1 MRWSRDGAA
10 GKNRTFDLALHTNHR
25 FRGPAGNRFCGR
37 PRVRGLDHPLTVSR
51 LRDLGPARLA
61 STPSLSGLARDR
73 LGLAALGFPDFERF
87 APARFRAGRQ
97 SFTKGA
103 LYP

>member
-1 MRWSRDGAA
+1 MPPERIELSTSPFIPTTTFAVPSAAFAAMRV
-10 GKNRTFDLALHTNHR
+10 
-25 FRGPAGNRFCGR
+25 C
-37 PRVRGLDHPLTVSR
+37 GLDHPLALSHH
-51 LRDLGPARLA
+51 RDLGPARLA

-73 LGLAALGFPDFERF
+73 HGLATLGFPDFERF
-87 APARFRAGRQ
+87 APARFREGRQ

>member
-1 MRWSRDGAA
+1 MMVPPERIELSTSPFIPTTAFAIPYATFAA
-10 GKNRTFDLALHTNHR
+10 I
-25 FRGPAGNRFCGR
+25 
-37 PRVRGLDHPLTVSR
+37 RVCGLDHPLTLSR
-51 LRDLGPARLA
+51 HHDLGPARLA

-73 LGLAALGFPDFERF
+73 HGLTALGFPDFERF
-87 APARFRAGRQ
+87 APARFRVGRQ